1 MNCPVCWLAAP
12 AQRAWEFD
20 SVRACLIKNSPF
32 LRGQL
37 KEGFGAS
44 ETLDAPQL
52 DRWPGTDQASPVCRL
67 LYRRLI
73 G

>member
-1 MNCPVCWLAAP
+1 MKVL
-12 AQRAWEFD
+12 
-20 SVRACLIKNSPF
+20 ACLIENSQH

-37 KEGFGAS
+37 QEVFGAS